1 MKAFVKKFKENFDYW
16 FMYRTPI
23 NIKNYW
29 LSVKFSFA
37 GQELVFKNGKKKI
50 FLNCGGQIS
59 NRDYVILNYLAGWC
73 GDLVIERYNLKDLI
87 SYKSIDLNFSQKFI
101 IACKI
106 LFYFIIHII
115 PICIFTSLYVLLDI
129 IKNDFNKEIKFLDNV
144 LKILMELHGKIYLS
158 ICKVVI

>member
-106 LFYFIIHII
+106 
-115 PICIFTSLYVLLDI
+115 
-129 IKNDFNKEIKFLDNV
+129 
-144 LKILMELHGKIYLS
+144 
-158 ICKVVI
+158 